1 MGIVSGALPDG
12 PVHERRWP
20 IIGWRIGAVLYYS
33 TLSEE
38 SRVPVS
44 WGEGFFYQRGGP
56 GEGGG
61 AGAGGGEGEEG
72 RGVGGGARGEETG

>member
-1 MGIVSGALPDG
+1 MGIASGALPDG
-12 PVHERRWP
+12 PFDERRCP

-44 WGEGFFYQRGGP
+44 WGEGFFSIK
-56 GEGGG
+56 E
-61 AGAGGGEGEEG
+61 GGGEGEE
-72 RGVGGGARGEETG
+72 A